1 MEIVRNALASASR
14 FLTRYAAL
22 VLLMALVGLVSFE
35 VALRAV
41 TGSGMVWSLDA
52 VGLLLLCFFA
62 VLLPYSWIEDDHVRM
77 DILYLRLPAF
87 MKRISD
93 LLSALGALVFTGLIG
108 WHALAGIPYMID
120 AQVGSST
127 VSIPHWP
134 FALILGGCCAMLFA
148 VVLFGLFAPRKGGH

>member
-1 MEIVRNALASASR
+1 VDTLSKALASGAR
-14 FLTRYAAL
+14 ILTCYAAL
-22 VLLMALVGLVSFE
+22 MLLMALVGLVSFE

-77 DILYLRLPAF
+77 DILYVRLPAF
-87 MKRISD
+87 LKRLSD
-93 LLSALGALVFTGLIG
+93 LLSALGAMVFTGLIG

-134 FALILGGCCAMLFA
+134 FALILGACCAMLFA
-148 VVLFGLFAPRKGGH
+148 IVFLGLFAPRKSGH